1 MSSSTYV
8 VALGTDDAGV
18 HLRDHIRNVLE
29 QDERVREVRDF
40 GVPDTSDKTAYPIVC
55 TTVAEAVARGE
66 ADRAVLFGGTGLGEA
81 IAANKVRGIRAAVAT
96 DPFSIERSILSNNCQ
111 VLCLGERVVG
121 PQLAARIVT
130 DWLGYVFDPSSPS
143 AAKVA
148 LIERYEETGGYDQQ
162 A

>member
-1 MSSSTYV
+1 MNSETYI

-18 HLRDHIRNVLE
+18 HLRDHIRDVLQ
-29 QDERVREVRDF
+29 QDGRVREVRDF
-40 GVPDTSDKTAYPIVC
+40 GVPDTSDKTAYPIIC
-55 TTVAEAVARGE
+55 TKVAEAVARGE

-81 IAANKVRGIRAAVAT
+81 IAANKVRGIRAAVAS

-130 DWLGYVFDPSSPS
+130 DWLGYVFDSSSPS

-148 LIERYEETGGYDQQ
+148 LIERYEGTGGYDPP